1 VEVEG
6 DRSTIHEDSVTPTGS
21 TVPGTPC
28 GEVHD
33 IASLILVE
41 GRLEVGRRRLNF
53 LMVRAPGKTWRVQP
67 VWACFGIDTPT

>member
-1 VEVEG
+1 MGRKVPE
-6 DRSTIHEDSVTPTGS
+6 TPY
-21 TVPGTPC
+21 

-33 IASLILVE
+33 IAALILVE

-67 VWACFGIDTPT
+67 VWACLCIDTPT